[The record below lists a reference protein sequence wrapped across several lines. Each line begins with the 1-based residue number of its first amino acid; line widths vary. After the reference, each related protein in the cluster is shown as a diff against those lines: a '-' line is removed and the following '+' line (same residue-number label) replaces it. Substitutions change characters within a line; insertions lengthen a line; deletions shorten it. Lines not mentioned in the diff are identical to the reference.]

1 MTTTMKWIP
10 VSGSTHGRGIKITA
24 SATPGTTIHT
34 ASAVTADGSC
44 DLIEVTVY
52 NSDTVDRTV
61 SFECGGTTAP
71 DDIRG
76 GSVPSKEERT
86 FGPFLLRNA
95 LVLKAF
101 GSAANVLTAH
111 GRYRQVVFA

>member
-1 MTTTMKWIP
+1 MSTDIKWIP
-10 VSGSTHGRGIKITA
+10 VSGSAHGRGIKIAA

-34 ASAVTADGSC
+34 ASAVTGDGSC

-52 NSDTVDRTV
+52 NADTVDRRI
-61 SFECGGTTAP
+61 SFEVGGTTSP

-76 GSVPSKEERT
+76 GTVPTKEERT

-101 GSAANVLTAH
+101 GESANVLTAH
-111 GRYRQVVFA
+111 GRFRKVTYT